1 MRHSIIR
8 PLTTFLVVA
17 SLAACGGSSSDD
29 SSSNADD
36 GGSADDSSQI
46 VEGSDCVTAAS
57 AFSAVS
63 QDVIMALGMPENFD
77 LDKLKDNIEKAKAA
91 VPSEIESEFALF
103 ADTYGEVGEVLASI
117 GKSGGITNPANAEQ
131 IADIEAKLEDNA
143 FASAMDRLQEY
154 FMSEC
159 TP

>member
-1 MRHSIIR
+1 MRHSIVR
-8 PLTTFLVVA
+8 PLAAFIVVA
-17 SLAACGGSSSDD
+17 SLAACGGSSSDN
-29 SSSNADD
+29 SSSNPDEA
-36 GGSADDSSQI
+36 GSIDDSSQI

-57 AFSAVS
+57 AFSAVN
-63 QDVIMALGMPENFD
+63 QDVLMALGMPQNFD
-77 LDKLKDNIEKAKAA
+77 LDKLKDNIKKAKAA

-117 GKSGGITNPANAEQ
+117 GKSGGITNPANTEKIAE
-131 IADIEAKLEDNA
+131 IEAKLEDNA

-154 FMSEC
+154 FLSEC